1 MAWNDPG
8 GDNKDPWG
16 NRGGNDGGPPD
27 LDEAFRKAKQRIK
40 RLFGGSGRG
49 GGGGSG
55 GGMSGPGS
63 VDERILWGVL
73 GLVILGWLAS
83 GFYIVQE
90 PERGVVTRFGA
101 FQAVQKPGPHW
112 HWPWPIARSEIVN
125 VARNRSLSLSKQAM
139 LTSDENIVVID
150 MSVQYDVKDAQA
162 YLFNVQ
168 NPDETLYSVIESVLR
183 EVVGKSEMTPVI
195 TEGRGE
201 VADKTLEES
210 QKIIDGYATGI
221 NIQSVNLQNAQP
233 PEAVQAAFE
242 DAIAAREDKQR
253 FIQEAQAVRNKV
265 IPGARGQAAEMKEQ
279 ARAYKTRVVERAEG
293 NISRFDAVL
302 AEYQDAPQVTR
313 KRLYMDTMER
323 VLGDTGKVVVDRKG
337 EGDNLIYMPL
347 ERMLRQGD
355 KGSDSDGK
363 SSSTSRGR
371 QTELPSSDAITGA
384 AASGQGDRGNR
395 PTRSRESSE

>member
-27 LDEAFRKAKQRIK
+27 LDEAFRKAKQRLK
-40 RLFGGSGRG
+40 GLFSGSGRG
-49 GGGGSG
+49 GGSANGGSPGTG
-55 GGMSGPGS
+55 G
-63 VDERILWGVL
+63 VDERILWSVL
-73 GLVILGWLAS
+73 ALIILGWLAS

-101 FQAVQKPGPHW
+101 FQSVEKAGPHW
-112 HWPWPIARSEIVN
+112 HWPWPIARAEIVN
-125 VARNRSLSLSKQAM
+125 VARNRSLSLSKQSM
-139 LTSDENIVVID
+139 LTSDENIVVVD
-150 MSVQYDVKDAQA
+150 TSVQYDVKDAQA

-168 NPDETLYSVIESVLR
+168 HPDETLYQVIESVLR

-201 VADKTLEES
+201 VADKTLQEA
-210 QKIIDGYATGI
+210 QKIVDGYGTGI
-221 NIQSVNLQNAQP
+221 NIQSLNLQNAQP

-253 FIQEAQAVRNKV
+253 FIQEAEAVSNKV
-265 IPGARGQAAEMKEQ
+265 IPEARGRAAEMREQ
-279 ARAYKTRVVERAEG
+279 ARAYRTRVVERAEG
-293 NISRFDAVL
+293 DISRFDEL
-302 AEYQDAPQVTR
+302 LTEYAQAPQVTR

-323 VLGDTGKVVVDRKG
+323 VLGDTGKVLVDRQG

-347 ERMLRQGD
+347 ERMLNRADQD
-355 KGSDSDGK
+355 DDE
-363 SSSTSRGR
+363 SSSNSGGR
-371 QTELPSSDAITGA
+371 TTKLPSGDAITGA
-384 AASGQGDRGNR
+384 AASGGNGDRGNR

>member
-27 LDEAFRKAKQRIK
+27 LDEAFRKAKQRLK
-40 RLFGGSGRG
+40 GMFGGSGQGGSG
-49 GGGGSG
+49 GGG

-63 VDERILWGVL
+63 VDERILWAVL
-73 GLVILGWLAS
+73 GLIIVGWLAS

-101 FQAVQKPGPHW
+101 FQSVQKPGPHW

-183 EVVGKSEMTPVI
+183 EVVGKSQMTPVI

-210 QKIIDGYATGI
+210 QKIIDGYGTGI

-253 FIQEAQAVRNKV
+253 FIQEAEAVRNKV
-265 IPGARGQAAEMKEQ
+265 IPEARGQAAQMKEE
-279 ARAYKTRVVERAEG
+279 ARAYRTRVVERAEG
-293 NISRFDAVL
+293 NVSRFDAVL
-302 AEYQDAPQVTR
+302 GEYQDAPQVTR

-323 VLGDTGKVVVDRKG
+323 VLGDTGKVVVDREG

-347 ERMLRQGD
+347 DRMLRQG
-355 KGSDSDGK
+355 GEASDGNK
-363 SSSTSRGR
+363 SSSTVRGKS
-371 QTELPSSDAITGA
+371 TELPSSEAITGA
-384 AASGQGDRGNR
+384 ASNNQGDRGNR